1 LEEDGGGDS
10 EYPVDYPL
18 YKSFWSLQNLL
29 SSPSAV
35 AQSRQTATD
44 FILTT
49 EKVLDAFEGC
59 KRGEEDREWGRK
71 RWLEEKKEGEVT
83 SSDDKEEVRRS
94 VRSHSDDYNI
104 HLFANQLHSS
114 LRSTPGGLQPGL
126 PGLCVPPSPPT
137 S

>member
-1 LEEDGGGDS
+1 VIQHPIHDSPNAVWKKDNVALDDYGGGDS

-35 AQSRQTATD
+35 VQSRQSAND

-71 RWLEEKKEGEVT
+71 RWLEEKKEGEVV
-83 SSDDKEEVRRS
+83 SSDDKEEVRKSGARRRVVMTDRMAKMDCS
-94 VRSHSDDYNI
+94 YG
-104 HLFANQLHSS
+104 FM
-114 LRSTPGGLQPGL
+114 P
-126 PGLCVPPSPPT
+126 
-137 S
+137 